1 MLLVLL
7 SLLGAAV
14 MVQCLN
20 NIIMDKE
27 QLKSKLE
34 VLQAN
39 AEVKQEELTEILQRL
54 NVARDELANADKPK
68 LSHDTMVVLV
78 EKLLDAFQQA
88 LNDADTSDLSPEF
101 SIDYGNTVVLDCV
114 DMSAIEMHDCD
125 IESVLEEVF
134 NIVSDNS

>member
-1 MLLVLL
+1 
-7 SLLGAAV
+7 
-14 MVQCLN
+14 
-20 NIIMDKE
+20 MDKE
-27 QLKSKLE
+27 QLKTKLE

-54 NVARDELANADKPK
+54 NVARDELANAGKPV
-68 LSHDTMVVLV
+68 LSQDDMVNLVDLLQGMFHDI
-78 EKLLDAFQQA
+78 